1 MRDAAT
7 MPKKETNGMDKK
19 KYKEARDTVCRL
31 IDSARL
37 KEASVLVGGI
47 MWREGEPE
55 KVCTAGVEIP
65 DMETASGMIAL
76 LLFSL
81 LGQFE
86 DAEDRLFALG
96 AAEGFVRMLIERNP
110 HARNFSELTDFGQ
123 GLPELH
129 GSPVQ

>member
-1 MRDAAT
+1 
-7 MPKKETNGMDKK
+7 MDKT
-19 KYKEARDTVCRL
+19 KYKEARDAVCRL
-31 IDSARL
+31 IDKARL
-37 KEASVLVGGI
+37 KEASVLAGGV

-55 KVCTAGVEIP
+55 SVCTAGVEIP

-86 DAEDRLFALG
+86 DAEDRLCALG

-110 HARNFSELTDFGQ
+110 QARCFSDLTDFGG
-123 GLPELH
+123 GLPDMPAP
-129 GSPVQ
+129 PVQ